1 MARFKLKAPHY
12 LNVEDTFWERV
23 EVNLQTGKQARQRVP
38 VPTYFNPDWD
48 GDVIVALKGTKF
60 APGDHIFTG
69 AITPDMEPLDDEA
82 MELQA
87 EFLRGYSGEHPIES
101 LPGTLGE
108 SLIQRF
114 TEQLERLQPS
124 GSSAELDS
132 LKALVA
138 EQGRQIAA
146 LTAQLDTRRR
156 A

>member
-1 MARFKLKAPHY
+1 MARFKLKAAHY

-23 EVNLQTGKQARQRVP
+23 EINLQTGKQARQRVP
-38 VPTYFNPDWD
+38 VPMYFNPEWD
-48 GDVIVALKGTKF
+48 GDVFIALKGTK
-60 APGDHIFTG
+60 AHPGDYIFTG
-69 AITPDMEPLDDEA
+69 HITPDMEPLDDEA
-82 MELQA
+82 QELQA
-87 EFLRGYSGEHPIES
+87 NYLRSYSGEHPIES

-114 TEQLERLQPS
+114 TEQLERIQPVT
-124 GSSAELDS
+124 GSVEIDS

-146 LTAQLDTRRR
+146 LTAQLSDRRR